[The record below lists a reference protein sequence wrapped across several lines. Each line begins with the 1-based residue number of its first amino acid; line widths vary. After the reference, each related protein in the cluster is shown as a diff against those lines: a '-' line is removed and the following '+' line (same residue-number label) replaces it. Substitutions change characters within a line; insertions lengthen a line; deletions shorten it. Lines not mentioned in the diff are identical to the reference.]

1 MNTDQASRTEI
12 PSFPCTCNGCNGRPV
27 DYHRTTTAGI
37 LTELNTYY
45 FSPSTMKF
53 FGSRVTGFR
62 VLHSVGGVV
71 ITSTQRAGFND
82 SDGREYSLAYFCKF
96 GNLVDAFRFPNSAT
110 VRKEL
115 QAQRV
120 EIISACPCH
129 GCQIERAKAGA

>member
-1 MNTDQASRTEI
+1 MEQATTTSTEV
-12 PSFPCTCNGCNGRPV
+12 PVFYCTCNGCRQVPK
-27 DYHRTTTAGI
+27 DYHRTSTAGI
-37 LTELNTYY
+37 LAELNGHF

-62 VLHSVGGVV
+62 VLYSVGGVV

-129 GCQIERAKAGA
+129 GCQIERARTGA